1 MFRYRFFIYQIKMGA
16 LVNKY
21 IQFIIV
27 ELEKDAKRILQEC
40 VDERT
45 YTHRTMN
52 LYDSYGYGIYLKG
65 TLVKTGFL
73 SASPSAK
80 SGKRIKGTIVKGRD
94 EIIQYLN
101 HDYAPREFIDLA
113 VVATMPYA
121 RTLEEGSGGLK
132 NKYRVISMSLAKLQS
147 IASKYGANVHAIR

>member
-1 MFRYRFFIYQIKMGA
+1 MGA

-21 IQFIIV
+21 IQSIII
-27 ELEKDAKRILQEC
+27 ELEKDSKRILQEC

-80 SGKRIKGTIVKGRD
+80 SGKRINGTVVKGRD
-94 EIIQYLN
+94 EITQYLN
-101 HDYAPREFIDLA
+101 HDYTPKGIIDLA
-113 VVATMPYA
+113 VVAAMPYA
-121 RTLEEGSGGLK
+121 RILEEGSGRLK
-132 NKYRVISMSLAKLQS
+132 NKYRVISMSLAKLQN
-147 IASKYGANVHAIR
+147 IASKYGANVYAIR

>member
-1 MFRYRFFIYQIKMGA
+1 MGT

-21 IQFIIV
+21 IQSIIV
-27 ELEKDAKRILQEC
+27 KLEKDAKRILQEC

-80 SGKRIKGTIVKGRD
+80 NGKRINGTVVNGRE
-94 EIIQYLN
+94 EITQYLN
-101 HDYAPREFIDLA
+101 HDYTPKEFIDL
-113 VVATMPYA
+113 VVAAAMPYA
-121 RTLEEGSGGLK
+121 RMLEEGSGGLK
-132 NKYRVISMSLAKLQS
+132 NKYRVISMSLAKLHS